1 MNDAMGQLSIVG
13 IVGDHDDGGTVLVE
27 FGEQSHHFRTVLRV
41 EVTRWLV
48 GKDEL
53 GTEDHGAGDGYA
65 LLLSAGELVREVL
78 GTVADVHALHHL
90 LHLLLALALRY
101 AEIGER
107 QFDVLFHIELVD
119 EVETL
124 KDEAYLSL
132 ADGRALVLMQSGHL
146 FVAKPVLARGGVV
159 EESEDVVGLSRS
171 PRMLRSVDLPQP
183 EGPMMA
189 TNSPSL
195 TSNDTLS
202 RAMVSTSSV
211 RKVLHKSCTFII
223 AVVFIVTNGGRCKA
237 AAY

>member
-1 MNDAMGQLSIVG
+1 MDDTVGQLSVVG
-13 IVGDHDDGGTVLVE
+13 IVSDHDDGGAVLIE
-27 FGEQSHHFRTVLRV
+27 FGEQAHHLGTILRV

-53 GTEDHGAGDGYA
+53 RTEDHGAGDGYA
-65 LLLSAGELVREVL
+65 LLLSAGELVGEVL
-78 GTVADVHALHHL
+78 GTMADVHALHHL

-159 EESEDVVGLSRS
+159 EESEDVEERGLATAGWTHDGDKLAVLYFKRYLVE
-171 PRMLRSVDLPQP
+171 RDGLDFFRT
-183 EGPMMA
+183 EGLA
-189 TNSPSL
+189 
-195 TSNDTLS
+195 
-202 RAMVSTSSV
+202 
-211 RKVLHKSCTFII
+211 
-223 AVVFIVTNGGRCKA
+223 
-237 AAY
+237 